1 MRPGETGWLVRA
13 GQRIEDVTQSALA
26 ELADPGRRDEIARA
40 CRQWAARFDWDNS
53 AAELADLVG
62 AAVRPDRG
70 MRLAG
75 HPLARRGGPGEP
87 PVTEVTPAGGSA
99 SAVRAR
105 WQAWPGA
112 VVRTARPRQWPKNLL
127 VFAAPLAGASLGR
140 DEGFAYGLAA
150 FAAFAAASSAV
161 YFVND
166 VADAALDRAHPVKRN
181 RPVAS
186 GQLPKPVALAVA
198 AGLAVA
204 AEATGAAIGE
214 PRLCAVVG
222 AYLALSLL
230 YCAGLKRLPV
240 AELIL
245 VTSGFVLRAV
255 GGAIATHVPPSGW
268 FLLVCSLGALLVAI
282 AKRSVELHH
291 LGGNG
296 AAHRPVLRW
305 YPAAGLRAAQRTL
318 SIVMLGGLC
327 RCGQSASPAVRL
339 RSWHVASA
347 VPLAL
352 ALLRF
357 EQLSAGP
364 DGTPVEDLIARD
376 LIMVGCEVAWLA
388 LFVAGL

>member
-1 MRPGETGWLVRA
+1 M
-13 GQRIEDVTQSALA
+13 
-26 ELADPGRRDEIARA
+26 
-40 CRQWAARFDWDNS
+40 
-53 AAELADLVG
+53 
-62 AAVRPDRG
+62 
-70 MRLAG
+70 
-75 HPLARRGGPGEP
+75 
-87 PVTEVTPAGGSA
+87 TEVTPAGGSA

-105 WQAWPGA
+105 WPAWPGA

-140 DEGFAYGLAA
+140 DEGLAYGLAA

-186 GQLPKPVALAVA
+186 GQLPKSVALAVA
-198 AGLAVA
+198 AGLAVV

-230 YCAGLKRLPV
+230 YCAGLKRVPV

-318 SIVMLGGLC
+318 SIVMLGAYVLWAVSEPGL
-327 RCGQSASPAVRL
+327 RL